1 MRKIECPITL
11 DLHILKEISQHCQH
25 HPQNQVIQM
34 NSVLSQVQRV
44 VLVKSVSI
52 KRKLARP
59 AVKYVKYSR

>member
-1 MRKIECPITL
+1 MRKIVCLIAL

-25 HPQNQVIQM
+25 HLQNQVIQM
-34 NSVLSQVQRV
+34 NLVVTQVQRV

-52 KRKLARP
+52 KRKVARP